1 MILWEENF
9 MINKKGL
16 WFLTLSSL
24 VLVLGVYYVTMPDE
38 IFESKEISVNNKKG
52 STDDEADKSKAKEVN
67 KENTSYIETLKVELD
82 SERSAELEELQSV
95 INDSSKSTAEKN
107 KAYEEM
113 KNIND
118 IKAKEEEIEKK
129 IKSEYSL
136 SSYVKQSDDKVEVVI
151 DSKKHD
157 ISIANK
163 IMRCVEEEYDDHM
176 QVSVKFS

>member
-1 MILWEENF
+1 

-16 WFLTLSSL
+16 WFLTLFSL
-24 VLVLGVYYVTMPDE
+24 ILVLGVYYVTMPNE
-38 IFESKEISVNNKKG
+38 IFESDKISVDNKKKD
-52 STDDEADKSKAKEVN
+52 SSDDKVKEVN

-82 SERSAELEELQSV
+82 SERSTELEELQEV

-129 IKSEYSL
+129 IKSKFSL
-136 SSYVKQSDDKVEVVI
+136 SAYVKQSDDKVEVVI
-151 DSKKHD
+151 ESKKHD
-157 ISIANK
+157 ISVANK
-163 IMRCVEEEYDDHM
+163 IMRTVQAEYDNYM
-176 QVSVKFS
+176 QISVKFS

>member
-1 MILWEENF
+1 

-16 WFLTLSSL
+16 WFLTLFSL
-24 VLVLGVYYVTMPDE
+24 ILVLGVYYVTMPNE
-38 IFESKEISVNNKKG
+38 IFESGKVNVNKNNKKNN
-52 STDDEADKSKAKEVN
+52 DKEVKEVN

-82 SERSAELEELQSV
+82 SERSLELEELQEV

-129 IKSEYSL
+129 IKSKYSL

-151 DSKKHD
+151 ESKKHD
-157 ISIANK
+157 ISVANK
-163 IMRCVEEEYDDHM
+163 IMRTVQEEYDNYM
-176 QVSVKFS
+176 QISVKFS